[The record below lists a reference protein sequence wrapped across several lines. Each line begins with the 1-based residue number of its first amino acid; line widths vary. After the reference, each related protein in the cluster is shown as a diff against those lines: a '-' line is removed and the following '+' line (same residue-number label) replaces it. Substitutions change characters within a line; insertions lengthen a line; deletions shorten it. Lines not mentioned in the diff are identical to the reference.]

1 MVLIA
6 TWKWH
11 GKPIEYTEMSTHNQ
25 LHLDTLQLQ
34 VQQTQTDTYISLL
47 VQKQLY
53 ETEHRCITII
63 LFNQQPDG

>member
-1 MVLIA
+1 
-6 TWKWH
+6 
-11 GKPIEYTEMSTHNQ
+11 MSTTHNQ

-34 VQQTQTDTYISLL
+34 VQQTQTDTYMSLL